1 MEEGGEREDEEKTN
15 WRRGIGRRKEG
26 RTIRRKTDQG
36 GKREDE
42 ERTNWRRGIG
52 RRKERRARI
61 AKD

>member
-1 MEEGGEREDEEKTN
+1 MEERN
-15 WRRGIGRRKEG
+15 RQKEG
-26 RTIRRKTDQG
+26 RKNDKTKDRSRRK
-36 GKREDE
+36 KREDE